1 MNTHNSIKIYPPT
14 EKSPVY
20 KIRYKHNGIRRS
32 ESRSTLEAAEER
44 VKEIAAGIRNGAGS
58 LISLRKSTQE
68 KIIAALNYLPEDTDL
83 LQAVFEWAE
92 AKKSLD
98 EKVPLKDAVKFY
110 NNFHTQN
117 GNLTISALI
126 DQFLIQCSKKWS
138 DIHRR
143 VTTNRLQRIK
153 ESLGSILVRNLD
165 DTKIGVFFEQFSTKT
180 PKYQNHYKALFRQ
193 LVKYAAKTKAIPN
206 AEPFEFVLEN
216 EVECNAPPEIITPK
230 QLDSY
235 LRNAPEQVMPYII
248 LGSFAGLRPDE
259 AERLTWEDYLKHDDY
274 LLITNYVSKTSQI
287 RKIPKKE
294 CLKQWMDDLANKTK
308 DRTGKIATIRN
319 VTKNTHVRGLK
330 EKFGGPLKADA
341 KGRDLFRHCYASY
354 RCAET
359 EWVFRL
365 VADETGHSVKVL
377 KDSYVNPAASKD
389 GATEWFST
397 FPDKV
402 YK

>member
-32 ESRSTLEAAEER
+32 ESRSTLEAAEKR

-58 LISLRKSTQE
+58 LISLRQSTQE

-126 DQFLIQCSKKWS
+126 DQLLIQRSKKWS

-153 ESLGSILVRNLD
+153 KSLGSIYVRDLD
-165 DTKIGVFFEQFSTKT
+165 DIKIDVFFEQFSTKT

-193 LVKYAAKTKAIPN
+193 LVKYAAKIKAIPD
-206 AEPFEFVLEN
+206 AEALELVLEN
-216 EVECNAPPEIITPK
+216 EVECTAEPEIITPK

-235 LRNAPEQVMPYII
+235 LKNAPEQVIPCIV
-248 LGSFAGLRPDE
+248 LGSFAGLRPE
-259 AERLTWEDYLKHDDY
+259 EIQRLTWEDYFKHDSF
-274 LLITNYVSKTSQI
+274 LLIKAEVSKTSRM

-294 CLKQWMDDLANKTK
+294 CLKDWMDKLSKGAPKK
-308 DRTGKIATIRN
+308 GKIVTISN
-319 VTKNTHVRGLK
+319 VTKNRHLLSLK
-330 EKFGGPLKADA
+330 LEFGGPLKADA
-341 KGRDLFRHCYASY
+341 QGRDLFRHCYVSY
-354 RCAET
+354 RCEET
-359 EWVFRL
+359 VWDFEL
-365 VADETGHSVKVL
+365 VSKETGHSVEQLQSSYL
-377 KDSYVNPAASKD
+377 KLVDEGESK
-389 GATEWFST
+389 EWFST

-402 YK
+402 HK

>member
-1 MNTHNSIKIYPPT
+1 MKTHNSIKIYPPT

-32 ESRSTLEAAEER
+32 ESRSTLEATEKR
-44 VKEIAAGIRNGAGS
+44 VKEIDAGIQNGAGS
-58 LISLRKSTQE
+58 LISLRQSTQE

-110 NNFHTQN
+110 NKFNTQN

-153 ESLGSILVRNLD
+153 ESLGSILVHNLD

-180 PKYQNHYKALFRQ
+180 PKYQNHYKALFKQ
-193 LVKYAAKTKAIPN
+193 LVKYAAEIKAIPDV
-206 AEPFEFVLEN
+206 EPLKLVLEN
-216 EVECNAPPEIITPK
+216 EVECTAEPKIITPK

-235 LRNAPEQVMPYII
+235 LRNAPEQVMPYIV
-248 LGSFAGLRPDE
+248 LGSFAGLRPE
-259 AERLTWEDYLKHDDY
+259 EIYRLTWEVYHTDENNFPSYSDG
-274 LLITNYVSKTSQI
+274 ITIFPLALGSQSITTAVSPSI
-287 RKIPKKE
+287 LNVSGSP
-294 CLKQWMDDLANKTK
+294 
-308 DRTGKIATIRN
+308 RTLSRAPLTTIRQ
-319 VTKNTHVRGLK
+319 
-330 EKFGGPLKADA
+330 KAIV
-341 KGRDLFRHCYASY
+341 LFILII
-354 RCAET
+354 
-359 EWVFRL
+359 F
-365 VADETGHSVKVL
+365 HSVEGVGL
-377 KDSYVNPAASKD
+377 VFILSGRSFY
-389 GATEWFST
+389 ST
-397 FPDKV
+397 NFKR
-402 YK
+402 

>member
-32 ESRSTLEAAEER
+32 ESRSTLEAAEKR

-58 LISLRKSTQE
+58 LISLRQSTQE

-126 DQFLIQCSKKWS
+126 DQLLIQRSKKWS

-193 LVKYAAKTKAIPN
+193 LVKYAAKIKAIPN

-216 EVECNAPPEIITPK
+216 EVECTAEPEIITPK

-235 LRNAPEQVMPYII
+235 LKNAPEQVIPCIV
-248 LGSFAGLRPDE
+248 LGSFAGLRPE
-259 AERLTWEDYLKHDDY
+259 EIQRLTWEDYFKHDSF
-274 LLITNYVSKTSQI
+274 LLIKAEVSKTSRM

-294 CLKQWMDDLANKTK
+294 CLKDWMNKLSK
-308 DRTGKIATIRN
+308 GAPKKGKIVTISN
-319 VTKNTHVRGLK
+319 VTKNRHLLSLK
-330 EKFGGPLKADA
+330 LEFGGPLKADA
-341 KGRDLFRHCYASY
+341 QGRDLFRHCYVSY
-354 RCAET
+354 RCEET
-359 EWVFRL
+359 VWDFEL
-365 VADETGHSVKVL
+365 VSKETGHSVEQL
-377 KDSYVNPAASKD
+377 KSSYLKLVDEGESK
-389 GATEWFST
+389 EWFST

-402 YK
+402 HK

>member
-32 ESRSTLEAAEER
+32 ESRSTLETAEKR

-58 LISLRKSTQE
+58 LISLRQSTQE

-126 DQFLIQCSKKWS
+126 DQLLIQRSKKWS

-193 LVKYAAKTKAIPN
+193 LVKYAAKIKAIPN

-216 EVECNAPPEIITPK
+216 EVECTAEPEIITPK

-235 LRNAPEQVMPYII
+235 LKNAPEQVIPCIV
-248 LGSFAGLRPDE
+248 LGSFAGLRPE
-259 AERLTWEDYLKHDDY
+259 EIQRLTWEDYFKHDSF
-274 LLITNYVSKTSQI
+274 LLIKAEVSKTSRM

-294 CLKQWMDDLANKTK
+294 CLKDWMNKLSK
-308 DRTGKIATIRN
+308 GAPKKGKIVTISN
-319 VTKNTHVRGLK
+319 VTKNRHLLSLK
-330 EKFGGPLKADA
+330 LEFGGPLKADA
-341 KGRDLFRHCYASY
+341 QGRDLFRHCYVSY
-354 RCAET
+354 RCEET
-359 EWVFRL
+359 VWDFEL
-365 VADETGHSVKVL
+365 VSKETGHSVEQL
-377 KDSYVNPAASKD
+377 KSSYLKLVDEGESK
-389 GATEWFST
+389 EWFST

-402 YK
+402 HK